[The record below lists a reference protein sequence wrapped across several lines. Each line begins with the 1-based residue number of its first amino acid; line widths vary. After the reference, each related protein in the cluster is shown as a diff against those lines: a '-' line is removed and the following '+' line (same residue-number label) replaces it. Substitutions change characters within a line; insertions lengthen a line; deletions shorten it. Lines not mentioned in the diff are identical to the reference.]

1 DTDAQ
6 LSVGTGTLTFDPL
19 GHLSSTTPVNIQ
31 IDRDN
36 TGAVTPLTISL
47 DFDSQ
52 SGSVTALDGTS
63 AMASVFQDGSPVG
76 TLAAYSV
83 GNDGVITGAFD
94 NGLTRTIGQIAL
106 ATFSNPEGLVDVGSN
121 LFVNGPNS
129 GSAVVTSP
137 LTLGSGKVLGGAL
150 ELSNVDLS
158 QEFINM
164 ILAST
169 GYSASSRVI

>member
-1 DTDAQ
+1 PGVTINPADGVITVVGNTGSFNDVTIDATNIRLLDAAGAFLRQPVTPTKSIAADGESVRTTFVVYDSLGSPITVDRTVVKESSSNLGTTWRYYVESGDDTDAQ

-63 AMASVFQDGSPVG
+63 A
-76 TLAAYSV
+76 
-83 GNDGVITGAFD
+83 
-94 NGLTRTIGQIAL
+94 
-106 ATFSNPEGLVDVGSN
+106 
-121 LFVNGPNS
+121 
-129 GSAVVTSP
+129 
-137 LTLGSGKVLGGAL
+137 
-150 ELSNVDLS
+150 
-158 QEFINM
+158 
-164 ILAST
+164 
-169 GYSASSRVI
+169 